1 MEPAVSLRAASA
13 ADAHAVA
20 ALHADSWRRHYR
32 GAFADAFLDGDVVA
46 DRLAAWS
53 DRLGSARPDQ
63 LTIVAEADGALAG
76 FVHVV
81 LDHDARWGSFVD
93 NLHVTNALRRGGIG
107 SALLTGAARAAAEH
121 GTTGGLYLWVLEQ
134 NTAAQAFYVAHG
146 GSPVERA
153 HAGEPG
159 GVPGRLNGRP
169 AKLRMA
175 WPHARDLGRR

>member
-1 MEPAVSLRAASA
+1 MELRTASA
-13 ADAHAVA
+13 VDAEVVA
-20 ALHADSWRRHYR
+20 TLHADSWRRHYR
-32 GAFADAFLDGDVVA
+32 GAFADSFLDGDVVA
-46 DRLAAWS
+46 DRLTVWS
-53 DRLGSARPDQ
+53 QRLRSPKPGQ
-63 LTIVAEADGALAG
+63 VTIVADVDGEPVG
-76 FVHVV
+76 FVHVI
-81 LDHDARWGSFVD
+81 LDDDAHWGSFVD

-107 SALLTGAARAAAEH
+107 SCLITRAAQVVVER
-121 GTTGGLYLWVLEQ
+121 GETGGLYLWVLEQ

-153 HAGEPG
+153 YAGEPG